1 MMFRQWL
8 FFNLAYFFGHPRWD
22 TGISPPELIQFIA
35 SHPPGRALDLG
46 CGTGLN
52 VLTLAKAGWQVLG
65 VDYAWRAVELAKR
78 RLKRSGVQNAEV
90 RVGDVTALFGI
101 HESYDLV
108 LDIGCS
114 HALLPA
120 GRDVLRKNLQHWLKP
135 GGTYL
140 LYAHLVQQ
148 GGIGIT
154 EQDIAALSTVLK
166 LVQRR
171 DGSEGDG
178 RPSVWLWFKKPE

>member
-1 MMFRQWL
+1 MFRQWL
-8 FFNLAYFFGHPRWD
+8 FFNLTYLLGHPRWD
-22 TGISPPELIQFIA
+22 TGVSPPELVEFML

-65 VDYAWRAVELAKR
+65 VDYAWRAVALAKR
-78 RLKRSGVQNAEV
+78 RLKLAGVQNAEV
-90 RVGDVTALFGI
+90 RFGDVTELPEVNYSF
-101 HESYDLV
+101 DLV

-114 HALLPA
+114 HALSPA
-120 GRDVLRKNLQHWLKP
+120 GRDALRKNLLRWLKP

-148 GGIGIT
+148 KGTGLM
-154 EQDIAALSTVLK
+154 EQDIEK
-166 LVQRR
+166 LMADLRLARR
-171 DGSEGDG
+171 QNSREDTG
-178 RPSVWLWFKKPE
+178 RPSVWLWLEKS

>member
-8 FFNLAYFFGHPRWD
+8 FFNLVYFFGHPRWD
-22 TGISPPELIQFIA
+22 TGISPPELMQFIA

-65 VDYAWRAVELAKR
+65 VDYAWRAIALAKR
-78 RLKRSGVQNAEV
+78 RLKQAGAQNAEV
-90 RVGDVTALFGI
+90 RIGDVTALSGI
-101 HESYDLV
+101 AVPYDLV

-114 HALLPA
+114 HAITPE
-120 GRDVLRKNLQHWLKP
+120 GRDILRRNLPGWLKP

-140 LYAHLVQQ
+140 LYAHLVKQA
-148 GGIGIT
+148 GIGIT
-154 EQDIAALSTVLK
+154 EQEIETLSAVLR

-171 DGSEGDG
+171 DGSEDDG
-178 RPSVWLWFKKPE
+178 RASVWLWFERPE